1 MESDPSL
8 LYQDSDAWNKF
19 HSRHSS
25 GKVFKIFMLSALPLH
40 RMPTAI
46 AACFSVLKPGGLLL
60 FRDYGELPN
69 CWEHFNSLYIFSLA
83 YDNLHGEIPSSMG
96 SLCELETL
104 HLHNNGAGFDIW
116 ILDSFWHY
124 DF

>member
-60 FRDYGELPN
+60 FRDYVFGTMI
-69 CWEHFNSLYIFSLA
+69 FNKPSGHA
-83 YDNLHGEIPSSMG
+83 Y
-96 SLCELETL
+96 
-104 HLHNNGAGFDIW
+104 FKF
-116 ILDSFWHY
+116 LDSIKNWIY
-124 DF
+124 VTTALSTSRLQRSLQR

>member
-60 FRDYGELPN
+60 FRDYGSWARPERETSSEFGAYGAEL
-69 CWEHFNSLYIFSLA
+69 LA
-83 YDNLHGEIPSSMG
+83 PTVTRASI
-96 SLCELETL
+96 CFLETMK
-104 HLHNNGAGFDIW
+104 
-116 ILDSFWHY
+116 
-124 DF
+124 